1 MTEENEGPKPADPK
15 LEEDIEFIPE
25 TGPEAPSGE
34 GPAPPAPDKKDHHGK
49 EAAAEGSRGLKDKL
63 KRKDADLKQVKKE
76 RDELK
81 DQYLR
86 KLAEIENLRKRFERE
101 KSEYYQFALSGL
113 LLELLAVKDNLERAL
128 QSQATDMDGKTF
140 REGVELIDRMF
151 HNLLAKNG
159 VQPVEIK
166 DRHFDPAFHQA
177 MTTEESEAVE
187 EPEILE
193 ELQKGYLHHGRL
205 LRPSLVKVAVP
216 KKG

>member
-1 MTEENEGPKPADPK
+1 MTEENEGPKPEDPK
-15 LEEDIEFIPE
+15 AEEDIEFIPE
-25 TGPEAPSGE
+25 PGPDAPAVES
-34 GPAPPAPDKKDHHGK
+34 PAPTAADHKDHHEKDAG
-49 EAAAEGSRGLKDKL
+49 AEGHRSLKDKL
-63 KRKDADLKQVKKE
+63 KKKDAELKHVKKE
-76 RDELK
+76 RDDLK

-101 KSEYYQFALSGL
+101 RSEYYQFALSEMI
-113 LLELLAVKDNLERAL
+113 LELLAVKDNLERAL
-128 QSQATDMDGKTF
+128 QSQAAETDGKTF
-140 REGVELIDRMF
+140 REGVELIDRMLQNF
-151 HNLLAKNG
+151 LAKNG

-166 DRHFDPAFHQA
+166 DRRFDPAFHHA

-187 EPEILE
+187 EPEVLE